1 VSRTISEETWLWA
14 RVWLEREVQEILDD
28 PSIME
33 EPKTEIEELQRIA
46 VDLELDFDELVSG
59 GTPYEIE
66 RLKKLLK

>member
-1 VSRTISEETWLWA
+1 MSRTISEETWLWA